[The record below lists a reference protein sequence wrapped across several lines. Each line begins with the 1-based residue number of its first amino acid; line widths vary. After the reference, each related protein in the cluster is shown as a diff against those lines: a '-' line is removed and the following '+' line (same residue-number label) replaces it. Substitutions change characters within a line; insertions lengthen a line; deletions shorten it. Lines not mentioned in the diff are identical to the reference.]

1 MKQKSR
7 LRTGVKFLLFLFLFA
22 VLLAAVINAAMIV
35 KASGR
40 IFTAADVRES
50 GADCILV
57 LGAGVRA
64 DGSPSH
70 MLEDRLITGIAL
82 YEAGAAP
89 KILMSGDHGSVDY
102 DEVNT
107 MKSFAVEQGVPSD
120 DVFMDHAGFS
130 TYESLI
136 RARDVFSAKRIV
148 IVSQEYHLYR
158 ALWLADALGLEAVGV
173 HADRRTYVGQGMRE
187 VREIAARCKDFFV
200 GFFEPAPTYLGDPID
215 LTGSGSVTDD
225 KTSP

>member
-1 MKQKSR
+1 MKRKSR
-7 LRTGVKFLLFLFLFA
+7 LRTGVKIFLFL
-22 VLLAAVINAAMIV
+22 LLILFLSVAGINAAMLLH
-35 KASGR
+35 ARGR
-40 IFTAADVRES
+40 ILNEADVRDY

-64 DGSPSH
+64 DGTPSH
-70 MLEDRLITGIAL
+70 MLEDRLLVGISL
-82 YEAGAAP
+82 YEKGAAP
-89 KILMSGDHGSVDY
+89 MLLMSGDHGSVDY

-107 MKSFAVEQGVPSD
+107 MKSFAVAHGVPAD

-136 RARDVFSAKRIV
+136 RAREVFGAKRIAV
-148 IVSQEYHLYR
+148 VSQEYHLYR

-173 HADRRTYVGQGMRE
+173 SADLRTYIGQSVRE
-187 VREIAARCKDFFV
+187 VREIAARCKDFAV
-200 GFFEPAPTYLGDPID
+200 GYLEPAPTYLGAPID

-225 KTSP
+225 KT

>member
-1 MKQKSR
+1 MKPKNR
-7 LRTGVKFLLFLFLFA
+7 LMTGVKIILFLLLFA
-22 VLLAAVINAAMIV
+22 FILAAGINAAMLL
-35 KASGR
+35 KARGR
-40 IFTAADVRES
+40 ILGEADVRDR

-57 LGAGVRA
+57 LGAGVRS

-70 MLEDRLITGIAL
+70 MLEDRLLVGIGL

-89 KILMSGDHGSVDY
+89 KLLMSGDHGSVDY

-107 MKSFAVEQGVPSD
+107 MKSFAVEHGVSPD

-136 RARDVFSAKRIV
+136 RARDVFGAKHIV

-173 HADRRTYVGQGMRE
+173 PADLRTYIGQSMRE
-187 VREIAARCKDFFV
+187 VREIAARCKDFAL
-200 GFFEPAPTYLGDPID
+200 GFLEPAPTYLGEPID
-215 LTGSGSVTDD
+215 LTGSGTVTDD
-225 KTSP
+225 KT

>member
-1 MKQKSR
+1 MKPKNR
-7 LRTGVKFLLFLFLFA
+7 LMTGVKILLFLLLFA
-22 VLLAAVINAAMIV
+22 FILAAWINAAMLL
-35 KASGR
+35 KARER
-40 IFTAADVRES
+40 ILGEADVRDR

-57 LGAGVRA
+57 LGAGVRS

-70 MLEDRLITGIAL
+70 MLEDRLLVGIGL

-89 KILMSGDHGSVDY
+89 KLLMSGDHGSVDY

-107 MKSFAVEQGVPSD
+107 MKSFAVEHGVSPD

-136 RARDVFSAKRIV
+136 RARDVFGAKHIV

-173 HADRRTYVGQGMRE
+173 PADLRTYIGQSMRE
-187 VREIAARCKDFFV
+187 VREIAARCKDFAL
-200 GFFEPAPTYLGDPID
+200 GFLEPAPTYLGEPID
-215 LTGSGSVTDD
+215 LTGSGAVTDD
-225 KTSP
+225 KT